1 MDLESRVWCTALG
14 HKNNRINGIIK
25 IANAE
30 RKGEMFL
37 SQLSSLVDRKIV
49 AGVRGRG
56 LMFAV
61 DLASEQVGD
70 EIYDE
75 LIEKGYIVCNRGS
88 LFRIDPPLTINE
100 DEFGEFVDA
109 LCRHNSLE
117 EERH

>member
-1 MDLESRVWCTALG
+1 
-14 HKNNRINGIIK
+14 
-25 IANAE
+25 
-30 RKGEMFL
+30 MFL
-37 SQLSSLVDRKIV
+37 SQLSSLVDREIV

-109 LCRHNSLE
+109 FAGIIASKKNATKGVNGDRS
-117 EERH
+117 